1 MRIERNGT
9 TTQAQQRRANARPGV
24 GRPSIAPEQT
34 VHAVATAITGGYR
47 LIDTAAAYYNERE
60 VGEGIKRSAIAR
72 ADLFVTTKL
81 WMSDYGYDR
90 ALHAFDVSLRKLGLD
105 YLDLYLLHWPVPT
118 DFEATLA
125 SWKAAEKLLADG
137 RVRAIGV
144 CNFSERDL
152 DARAQESRITPVVNQ
167 VELYPFFNQQALRVT
182 DARRGIITQAC
193 SPIGGINRYFND
205 KPATQDPL
213 THPVITNLAAKY
225 GKTAAQIVLR
235 WHIEHGVCAIPK
247 SVRPERI
254 AENFAIF
261 DFSLSA
267 DEVAAIDALDSSVRG
282 GPAPD
287 LVNTHMFSNTI
298 ED

>member
-1 MRIERNGT
+1 MNAMTPQLTFNNGVHMP
-9 TTQAQQRRANARPGV
+9 ALGLGV
-24 GRPSIAPEQT
+24 YQSSPEQT
-34 VHAVATAITGGYR
+34 VDAVAAAIASGYR

-60 VGEGIKRSAIAR
+60 VGKGIKCSGIAR
-72 ADLFVTTKL
+72 EQLFITTKL

-90 ALHAFDVSLRKLGLD
+90 TLHAFDVSLRKLGLD

-118 DFEATLA
+118 DFQATLA
-125 SWKAAEKLLADG
+125 SWKAAQKLLSDG

-152 DARAQESRITPVVNQ
+152 DALAQESQIIPAVNQ
-167 VELYPFFNQQALRVT
+167 VELHPFFNQQALRMADT
-182 DARRGIITQAC
+182 RRGIITQAW

-205 KPATQDPL
+205 KPASQDPL

-267 DEVAAIDALDSSVRG
+267 DEIAAIDALDTGIRG
-282 GPAPD
+282 GPDPD
-287 LVNTHMFSNTI
+287 LVNTRMFGNTI